1 MAYKWSML
9 LSLVFVFQLLL
20 MSGDIATTQVIH
32 GHLQALATQVSQSIS
47 LSGRITVE
55 LEQWVEAKDINLT
68 CISSCTPLF
77 GDTLTFT
84 LSQMYTPLIMSNHP
98 MQISV
103 TRYAVIGLYY

>member
-1 MAYKWSML
+1 
-9 LSLVFVFQLLL
+9 

-47 LSGRITVE
+47 LSGRITAE
-55 LEQWVEAKDINLT
+55 LEQWVEAKDINLV

-77 GDTLTFT
+77 GDTLTFK
-84 LSQMYTPLIMSNHP
+84 LSQIYSPLIMSNQP

>member
-9 LSLVFVFQLLL
+9 LSLIFVFQLLL

-32 GHLQALATQVSQSIS
+32 GHLQALSTQVSQSIS
-47 LSGRITVE
+47 LSGRITPE
-55 LEQWVEAKDINLT
+55 LEQWVQAKDVNLV
-68 CISSCTPLF
+68 CISLCNPLF

-84 LSQMYTPLIMSNHP
+84 LSQTYTPLIMSNQP